1 MSSENNNVYRMGS
14 KNITNI
20 HKKLHNACNHASGV
34 KKASKVKGMPFN
46 PLLHDDVQ
54 RVAMEALLKNGLYPT
69 CNYITDVTDRFVI
82 VTCTMRIT
90 DIDDP
95 ASFVVIE
102 GCTAMGGL
110 DKYGTGQAMSY
121 SKKYAFLNAL
131 NLKTGL
137 DLEDGYN
144 AKPFEQNSVEQSSEP
159 TYLDDEIDVE
169 EIINRIK
176 QTKSRKQLDIVKNEV
191 RSVVNHLKNNNFK
204 AYEQIRDESS
214 KHEATLESNAKV
226 YKKAIES
233 LEQNRPNNN
242 QS

>member
-1 MSSENNNVYRMGS
+1 MSSETNVYQINKKNM
-14 KNITNI
+14 KNIYE
-20 HKKLHNACNHASGV
+20 KLYNACNHASGV

-54 RVAMEALLKNGLYPT
+54 RVAMAALLENRLYAT
-69 CNYITDVTDRFVI
+69 CNYVTDVTPKCVI

-95 ASFVVIE
+95 KNFIIVD

-121 SKKYAFLNAL
+121 SRKYAFLNAL
-131 NLKTGL
+131 NLKTGM

-144 AKPFEQNSVEQSSEP
+144 AKPFEENSTEQSAEP
-159 TYLDDEIDVE
+159 TYMDDEVDVE
-169 EIINRIK
+169 GIM
-176 QTKSRKQLDIVKNEV
+176 TKISNTKTDKEFRSVKNEV
-191 RSVVNHLKNNNFK
+191 RDQVMYLKNNNFK
-204 AYEQIRDESS
+204 AYEQIRDLSAA
-214 KHEATLESNAKV
+214 HEVKLT
-226 YKKAIES
+226 
-233 LEQNRPNNN
+233 NN

>member
-1 MSSENNNVYRMGS
+1 MSSENNVYRMGTNNMS
-14 KNITNI
+14 NI
-20 HKKLHNACNHASGV
+20 HKKLHNACNHAKSV
-34 KKASKVKGMPFN
+34 QKANKVKGMPFN

-54 RVAMEALLKNGLYPT
+54 RVAMDALLKNNLYPT

-95 ASFVVIE
+95 KSFIVID

-131 NLKTGL
+131 NLKTGM

-144 AKPFEQNSVEQSSEP
+144 AKPFEQNSTEQSAEP
-159 TYLDDEIDVE
+159 TYMDDEVDVE
-169 EIINRIK
+169 GIM
-176 QTKSRKQLDIVKNEV
+176 TKISNTKTDKEFRSVKNEV
-191 RSVVNHLKNNNFK
+191 RDQVMYLKNNNFK
-204 AYEQIRDESS
+204 AYEQIRDLSS
-214 KHEATLESNAKV
+214 AHEVKLT
-226 YKKAIES
+226 
-233 LEQNRPNNN
+233 NN

>member
-1 MSSENNNVYRMGS
+1 MSSENNNVYRMGTNNMS
-14 KNITNI
+14 NI
-20 HKKLHNACNHASGV
+20 HKKLYNACNHASGV

-54 RVAMEALLKNGLYPT
+54 RVAMAALLENGLYPT
-69 CNYITDVTDRFVI
+69 CNYITDITDKCVI

-95 ASFVVIE
+95 KSFIVID

-121 SKKYAFLNAL
+121 SRKYAFLNAL
-131 NLKTGL
+131 NLKTGM

-144 AKPFEQNSVEQSSEP
+144 AKPFQQNSVEQSSEP
-159 TYLDDEIDVE
+159 TYLDDEVDVE
-169 EIINRIK
+169 EIINRIE
-176 QTKSRKQLDIVKNEV
+176 QTKTDKQLDSVKSQV

-204 AYEQIRDESS
+204 AYEQIRDASR
-214 KHEATLESNAKV
+214 KHEVKL
-226 YKKAIES
+226 
-233 LEQNRPNNN
+233 NNN
-242 QS
+242 QQ

>member
-1 MSSENNNVYRMGS
+1 MGN
-14 KNITNI
+14 KNMTNI
-20 HKKLHNACNHASGV
+20 HKKLHSACNHASSV

-54 RVAMEALLKNGLYPT
+54 RVAMDALLKNGLYPT
-69 CNYITDVTDRFVI
+69 CNYITDVTDKFVI

-95 ASFVVIE
+95 ASFVVID

-131 NLKTGL
+131 NLKTGM

-144 AKPFEQNSVEQSSEP
+144 AKPFEQNSSEPSVEP
-159 TYLDDEIDVE
+159 TYMDDEVDVE
-169 EIINRIK
+169 EIINLILQSKTEK
-176 QTKSRKQLDIVKNEV
+176 QFTTVKNQV
-191 RSVVNHLKNNNFK
+191 RSVVNHLKKNNFK
-204 AYEQIRDESS
+204 AYEQIRDVSS
-214 KHEATLESNAKV
+214 KHKATL
-226 YKKAIES
+226 
-233 LEQNRPNNN
+233 NNN

>member
-1 MSSENNNVYRMGS
+1 MSSENNVYRMGTNNMS
-14 KNITNI
+14 NI
-20 HKKLHNACNHASGV
+20 HKKLYNACNRASSVV
-34 KKASKVKGMPFN
+34 KADKNGAPFS

-54 RVAMEALLKNGLYPT
+54 RVAMAALLENGLYPT
-69 CNYITDVTDRFVI
+69 CNYITDITDRYVV

-95 ASFVVIE
+95 KSFIVID

-121 SKKYAFLNAL
+121 SRKYAFLNAL
-131 NLKTGL
+131 NLKTGM

-144 AKPFEQNSVEQSSEP
+144 AKPFEQNSVEKSTEP

-169 EIINRIK
+169 EIINRIE
-176 QTKSRKQLDIVKNEV
+176 QTKTEKQLASVKSQV

-204 AYEQIRDESS
+204 AYEQIRDVSS
-214 KHEATLESNAKV
+214 KHEVKLT
-226 YKKAIES
+226 
-233 LEQNRPNNN
+233 NN

>member
-1 MSSENNNVYRMGS
+1 MSSENNNVYRMGN
-14 KNITNI
+14 KNMTNI
-20 HKKLHNACNHASGV
+20 HKKLHNACNQAKSV
-34 KKASKVKGMPFN
+34 QKAKKNKGMPFD

-54 RVAMEALLKNGLYPT
+54 RVAMDALLSNNLYPT
-69 CNYITDVTDRFVI
+69 CSYITDVTDRFVI
-82 VTCTMRIT
+82 VTCSMRIT

-95 ASFVVIE
+95 ASFIVID

-131 NLKTGL
+131 NLKTGM

-144 AKPFEQNSVEQSSEP
+144 AKPFEQNSVEKSTEP
-159 TYLDDEIDVE
+159 TYMDDEVDVE

-176 QTKSRKQLDIVKNEV
+176 QTKTEKQLMSVKNQV

-204 AYEQIRDESS
+204 AYEQIRDLCSE
-214 KHEATLESNAKV
+214 HEVKLT
-226 YKKAIES
+226 
-233 LEQNRPNNN
+233 NNKQQFLDN
-242 QS
+242 

>member
-1 MSSENNNVYRMGS
+1 MSSETNVYQMKGNNMS
-14 KNITNI
+14 NI
-20 HKKLHNACNHASGV
+20 HKKLYNACNKASGV
-34 KKASKVKGMPFN
+34 KKGNKNGAPFS

-54 RVAMEALLKNGLYPT
+54 RVAMAAFLENGLYPT
-69 CNYITDVTDRFVI
+69 CNYVTDITDRYVV

-95 ASFVVIE
+95 KSFIVID

-131 NLKTGL
+131 NLKTGM

-144 AKPFEQNSVEQSSEP
+144 AKPFQQNSAEQSAEP
-159 TYLDDEIDVE
+159 TYLDDEVDVE

-176 QTKSRKQLDIVKNEV
+176 QTKTDKQFQSVKSQV
-191 RSVVNHLKNNNFK
+191 RSVVNYLKTNNFK
-204 AYEQIRDESS
+204 AYEQIRDVSRE
-214 KHEATLESNAKV
+214 HEVNL
-226 YKKAIES
+226 
-233 LEQNRPNNN
+233 NNN
-242 QS
+242 QRELI

>member
-1 MSSENNNVYRMGS
+1 MSSENNNVYRMGN
-14 KNITNI
+14 KNMTNI

-34 KKASKVKGMPFN
+34 KKANKVKGMPFN

-95 ASFVVIE
+95 ASFIVID

-131 NLKTGL
+131 NLKTGM

-159 TYLDDEIDVE
+159 TYLDDEVDVE
-169 EIINRIK
+169 EIINRIE
-176 QTKSRKQLDIVKNEV
+176 QTKTEKQLASVKSQV

-204 AYEQIRDESS
+204 AYEQIRDVSS
-214 KHEATLESNAKV
+214 KHEVKLT
-226 YKKAIES
+226 
-233 LEQNRPNNN
+233 NN

>member
-1 MSSENNNVYRMGS
+1 MGYKNMSSENNVYRMGTNNMS
-14 KNITNI
+14 NI
-20 HKKLHNACNHASGV
+20 HKKLHNACNHAKSV
-34 KKASKVKGMPFN
+34 QKANKVKGMPFN

-54 RVAMEALLKNGLYPT
+54 RVAMDALLKNNLYPT
-69 CNYITDVTDRFVI
+69 CNYTTDVTDRYVI

-95 ASFVVIE
+95 KSFIVID

-131 NLKTGL
+131 NLKTGM

-159 TYLDDEIDVE
+159 TYMDDEVDVE
-169 EIINRIK
+169 EIINRITE
-176 QTKSRKQLDIVKNEV
+176 TKTVKQLSAVKSQV
-191 RSVVNHLKNNNFK
+191 RSVVGHLKNNNFK
-204 AYEQIRDESS
+204 AYEQIRDITRE
-214 KHEATLESNAKV
+214 HEVKL
-226 YKKAIES
+226 
-233 LEQNRPNNN
+233 NNN
-242 QS
+242 QQ

>member
-1 MSSENNNVYRMGS
+1 MSSENNNVYRIRN
-14 KNITNI
+14 KNMTNI

-54 RVAMEALLKNGLYPT
+54 RVAMAALLENGLYPT

-95 ASFVVIE
+95 ASFIVIE

-121 SKKYAFLNAL
+121 SKKYAFLNEI
-131 NLKTGL
+131 NLKTVM

-144 AKPFEQNSVEQSSEP
+144 AKPFEQNSVEKSTEP

-169 EIINRIK
+169 EIINKIE
-176 QTKSRKQLDIVKNEV
+176 QTKTEKQLASVKSQV

-204 AYEQIRDESS
+204 AYEQIRDCTR
-214 KHEATLESNAKV
+214 KHEVKLT
-226 YKKAIES
+226 
-233 LEQNRPNNN
+233 NNK
-242 QS
+242 QQFLDD

>member
-1 MSSENNNVYRMGS
+1 MGN
-14 KNITNI
+14 KNMTNI

-34 KKASKVKGMPFN
+34 KKANKVKGMPFN

-95 ASFVVIE
+95 ASFIVID

-131 NLKTGL
+131 NLKTGM

-144 AKPFEQNSVEQSSEP
+144 AKPFEQNSVEQSTEP

-169 EIINRIK
+169 EIINRIE
-176 QTKSRKQLDIVKNEV
+176 QTKTEKQLASVKSQV

-204 AYEQIRDESS
+204 AYEQIRDVSS
-214 KHEATLESNAKV
+214 KHEVKLT
-226 YKKAIES
+226 
-233 LEQNRPNNN
+233 NN

>member
-1 MSSENNNVYRMGS
+1 MGNKNMSIENNNVYRMGN
-14 KNITNI
+14 KNMTNI

-159 TYLDDEIDVE
+159 TYLDDEVDVE
-169 EIINRIK
+169 EIINRIE
-176 QTKSRKQLDIVKNEV
+176 QTKTEKQLASVKSQV
-191 RSVVNHLKNNNFK
+191 RSVVNHLKTNNFK
-204 AYEQIRDESS
+204 AYEQIRDCTRE
-214 KHEATLESNAKV
+214 HEVKLT
-226 YKKAIES
+226 
-233 LEQNRPNNN
+233 NN

>member
-1 MSSENNNVYRMGS
+1 MSSETNVYQINKKNM
-14 KNITNI
+14 KNIYE
-20 HKKLHNACNHASGV
+20 KLYNACNHASGV

-54 RVAMEALLKNGLYPT
+54 RVAMAALLENRLYAT
-69 CNYITDVTDRFVI
+69 CNYVTDVTPKCVI

-95 ASFVVIE
+95 KNFIIVD

-121 SKKYAFLNAL
+121 SRKYAFLNAL
-131 NLKTGL
+131 NLKTGM

-144 AKPFEQNSVEQSSEP
+144 AKPFEENSTEQSAEP
-159 TYLDDEIDVE
+159 TYMDDEVDVE
-169 EIINRIK
+169 GIM
-176 QTKSRKQLDIVKNEV
+176 TKISNTKTDKEFRSVKNEV
-191 RSVVNHLKNNNFK
+191 RDQVMYLKNNNFK
-204 AYEQIRDESS
+204 AYEQIRDLSS
-214 KHEATLESNAKV
+214 AHEVKLT
-226 YKKAIES
+226 
-233 LEQNRPNNN
+233 NN

>member
-14 KNITNI
+14 KNMTNI

-169 EIINRIK
+169 EIINRIE
-176 QTKSRKQLDIVKNEV
+176 QTKTEKQLDSVKSQV
-191 RSVVNHLKNNNFK
+191 RSVVNHLKTNNFK
-204 AYEQIRDESS
+204 AYEQIRDKTRE
-214 KHEATLESNAKV
+214 HEVKLT
-226 YKKAIES
+226 
-233 LEQNRPNNN
+233 NNKQQFLDN
-242 QS
+242 

>member
-1 MSSENNNVYRMGS
+1 MGN
-14 KNITNI
+14 KNMTNI
-20 HKKLHNACNHASGV
+20 HKKLHNACNQAKSV
-34 KKASKVKGMPFN
+34 QKAKKNKGMPFD

-54 RVAMEALLKNGLYPT
+54 RVAMDALLSNNLYPT
-69 CNYITDVTDRFVI
+69 CSYITDVTDRFVI
-82 VTCTMRIT
+82 VTCSMRIT

-95 ASFVVIE
+95 ASFIVID

-131 NLKTGL
+131 NLKTGM

-144 AKPFEQNSVEQSSEP
+144 AKPFEQNSVEKSTEP
-159 TYLDDEIDVE
+159 TYMDDEVDVE
-169 EIINRIK
+169 EIMNRIK
-176 QTKSRKQLDIVKNEV
+176 QTKTEKQLMSVKNQV

-204 AYEQIRDESS
+204 AYEQIRDLCSE
-214 KHEATLESNAKV
+214 HEVKLT
-226 YKKAIES
+226 
-233 LEQNRPNNN
+233 NN

>member
-1 MSSENNNVYRMGS
+1 MGYKNMSSENNVYRMGT
-14 KNITNI
+14 KNMSNI
-20 HKKLHNACNHASGV
+20 HKKLHNACNHAKSV
-34 KKASKVKGMPFN
+34 QKANKVKGMPFN

-54 RVAMEALLKNGLYPT
+54 RVAMDALLKNNLYPT

-95 ASFVVIE
+95 KSFIVID

-131 NLKTGL
+131 NLKTGM

-159 TYLDDEIDVE
+159 TYMDDEVDVE
-169 EIINRIK
+169 EIINRITE
-176 QTKSRKQLDIVKNEV
+176 TKTVKQLSAVKSQV
-191 RSVVNHLKNNNFK
+191 RSVVGHLKNNNFK
-204 AYEQIRDESS
+204 AYEQIRDITRE
-214 KHEATLESNAKV
+214 HEVKL
-226 YKKAIES
+226 
-233 LEQNRPNNN
+233 NNN
-242 QS
+242 QQ